1 MEPTLP
7 PPPSS
12 GPIGPIPPFG
22 SPPPSPASLGGGPVP
37 PTGPPGY
44 RWQPGGPWVANVP
57 PRTHG
62 LATASLVCGL
72 VGLLLFMLLAVLP
85 ILALIFGLIS
95 RSAIARSN
103 GALIGAGRAK
113 AGVALGIVGIVFFG
127 LFAWAVATDRIGG
140 DTDDTSVFALD
151 EGACVETLPDEDDL
165 VMSLPVVDCAEPH
178 EAEVYLVVELNP
190 DRSRNYPGDT
200 EVELETQNECGEAFE
215 SFVGLEY
222 QDSVLE
228 VFYLVPQDLSWR
240 SSRGEVTCLI
250 FDPGNPTTVGTL
262 ENARR

>member
-140 DTDDTSVFALD
+140 DTDDTSVFELRV
-151 EGACVETLPDEDDL
+151 GNCVETLVPENAS
-165 VMSLPVVDCAEPH
+165 VVTLPVVECTEPH
-178 EAEVYLVVELNP
+178 AAEVFRVTQLNA
-190 DRSRNYPGDT
+190 DRDRDYPGDS
-200 EVELETQNECGEAFE
+200 EVQVEADAMCLARFE
-215 SFVGLEY
+215 GYVGLPYEESVFEY
-222 QDSVLE
+222 SLI
-228 VFYLVPQDLSWR
+228 VPGEESWR
-240 SSRGEVTCLI
+240 ASRGEVTCLL
-250 FDPGNPTTVGTL
+250 FEPGNNAVVGSAY
-262 ENARR
+262 NARR